1 MIKFFVAGKA
11 IPKQSYRAVKGGGY
25 TDPKVKAW
33 QMAVS
38 WAAKEAVNMQEW
50 LTTDL
55 EVTLLFVLPE
65 EKRSYRK
72 DLDNLS
78 KAVLD
83 GMNGIVYADDKQI
96 TRLTIEKRTGSEP
109 GVYVEVDKRPLDG
122 IVRSYQDK
130 PIAE

>member
-1 MIKFFVAGKA
+1 MAINFFVPGKA

-33 QMAVS
+33 QETISWNARIAVQG
-38 WAAKEAVNMQEW
+38 EDW
-50 LTTDL
+50 LTENL
-55 EVTLLFVLPE
+55 EVTLLFVLPDN
-65 EKRSYRK
+65 RRK

-96 TRLTIEKRTGSEP
+96 TRLILEKQVGGEP
-109 GVYVEVDKRPLDG
+109 GVYIEVNKRLLDG
-122 IVRSYQDK
+122 YVRDYQVK
-130 PIAE
+130 MIAG

>member
-1 MIKFFVAGKA
+1 LIKFFVPGKA

-33 QMAVS
+33 QETISWNARDAVH
-38 WAAKEAVNMQEW
+38 MQEW
-50 LTTDL
+50 YTGDL
-55 EVTLLFVLPE
+55 EVSLLFVLPDN
-65 EKRSYRK
+65 RRK

-96 TRLTIEKRTGSEP
+96 TRLVLEKQVGGEP
-109 GVYVEVDKRPLDG
+109 GVLIEVTKRPPDG
-122 IVRSYQDK
+122 IV
-130 PIAE
+130 